1 MAMGTRQQRERQQ
14 GLWIPAADIRRGGG
28 HPFYQRLNSLLDE
41 EGFDPFVE
49 GKVRT
54 RATRPRW
61 GGRWPRPG
69 EQIAT
74 VLAHPKAGEQVNPQ
88 GLEEVVADKGYH
100 SSATQTELR
109 EFEVRSYISE
119 PKCQSR
125 Q

>member
-41 EGFDPFVE
+41 EGVDRFVE

-69 EQIAT
+69 NKSPPHGPSGPCVKTAT
-74 VLAHPKAGEQVNPQ
+74 
-88 GLEEVVADKGYH
+88 
-100 SSATQTELR
+100 SATG
-109 EFEVRSYISE
+109 
-119 PKCQSR
+119 C
-125 Q
+125 